1 MRPPEKGV
9 KERWHSASLVPFT
22 TGQLQQ
28 LIDFSLIQERDLADR
43 GRWLSAQL
51 TRNGIFTTEYDPQTH
66 LPKSFSASDGSY
78 AAKLLQ
84 AYRILG
90 GTPEN
95 DFMLR
100 STDQPVFLT
109 RGKNIDTST
118 TATDPTAG
126 YSDML
131 SNGRRVRG
139 SQRFDRDVGVQVT
152 KLKSWQ
158 LEAIKRKREHLEFKI
173 KRALDYS
180 DQLQREIDVI
190 DVLLDET
197 QGRQVRDVIRGIKLT
212 SLRTGAHNIVEDLI
226 DIFGLN
232 IGRIQDFTNPADFEE
247 EKSEALR

>member
-1 MRPPEKGV
+1 MAFGFYGT
-9 KERWHSASLVPFT
+9 FT

-28 LIDFSLIQERDLADR
+28 LVDFSIIQETDLVDR

-51 TRNGIFTTEYDPQTH
+51 TRNGVFTTEYDPQTH
-66 LPKSFSASDGSY
+66 LPKSFSASSGSY

-109 RGKNIDTST
+109 RGKNINTST

-131 SNGRRVRG
+131 SNGRRIRG

-158 LEAIKRKREHLEFKI
+158 LETIKRKREHLEFKI

-180 DQLQREIDVI
+180 DQLQREIAVI
-190 DVLLDET
+190 EVLLDAD
-197 QGRQVRDVIRGIKLT
+197 QGRQVRDAIRDIRLT
-212 SLRTGAHNIVEDLI
+212 SIRNGAHNVVEDLI

-232 IGRIQDFTNPADFEE
+232 IGRVQDLTSPTDLDE